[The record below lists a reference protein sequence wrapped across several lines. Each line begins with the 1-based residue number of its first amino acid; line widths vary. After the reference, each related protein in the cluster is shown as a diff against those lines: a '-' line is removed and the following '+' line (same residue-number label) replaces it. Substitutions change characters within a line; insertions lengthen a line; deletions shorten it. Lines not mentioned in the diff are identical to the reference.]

1 MQDYKII
8 LTLEA
13 VYDIADTA
21 DYIEAVFGTNRADS
35 FQSEL
40 KNQMKAL
47 ENFHLLLSFIS
58 SKKPK
63 KKSTF

>member
-21 DYIEAVFGTNRADS
+21 DYIEAVFSLYCILPN
-35 FQSEL
+35 
-40 KNQMKAL
+40 
-47 ENFHLLLSFIS
+47 
-58 SKKPK
+58 
-63 KKSTF
+63 

>member
-13 VYDIADTA
+13 VYDIADSA

-40 KNQMKAL
+40 KN
-47 ENFHLLLSFIS
+47 
-58 SKKPK
+58 
-63 KKSTF
+63 